1 MIDAMLAEAES
12 RYGLRLADGLQVV
25 GASALAGRAF
35 DPSWP
40 LLVLADDPTAG
51 PSDARDTVA
60 DRDAGEPAA
69 GDDGSDGFR
78 PTVLPGRGA
87 HGASSVDVIAAL
99 YPAGHPVLGLAGAAD
114 TTVGSLDPAALAG
127 GAHLL
132 PALDPLANVASPHGL
147 PWITARLRAPGG
159 CPWDREQDHQSL
171 RPFLIEEAY
180 EVYDALEHGASE
192 SLAEEL
198 GDLLLQIVLHAQ
210 LGAEEGLFDLDDVY
224 RHIGAKIVRRHP
236 HVFGDAEARTA
247 TDVIQNWE
255 RIKAAERAERA
266 ASTAATAETDAGA
279 ASGEAA
285 PDGSP
290 DRPGTTAAREV
301 PTLPAAFA
309 GLARSLPALAYS
321 REMQERAAAL
331 GYDWPDVE
339 GVIEKL
345 EEEAVE
351 LLEAQDDAHRAE
363 EFGDLL
369 LVLVNLGRKL
379 GIDAESALRAGNA
392 KFARRFALVERF
404 AQERGR
410 ALDAMTFEELD
421 ELWDQA
427 KAVERSA
434 GPGAGNGR
442 SGTEEDS

>member
-1 MIDAMLAEAES
+1 MIDAVLQEAGS
-12 RYGLRLADGLQVV
+12 RHGLTLVGGLQILPV
-25 GASALAGRAF
+25 SALARRAF

-40 LLVLADDPTAG
+40 VLVLPDEAAEG
-51 PSDARDTVA
+51 GR
-60 DRDAGEPAA
+60 A
-69 GDDGSDGFR
+69 GDPARSGESAGSGNPAGSGESAGSGDPAGSGVFDPR
-78 PTVLPGRGA
+78 VLPGRGA
-87 HGASSVDVIAAL
+87 HGASPVDILAAL
-99 YPAGHPVLGLAGAAD
+99 YPAEHPVLGLRGAPDATIATLDAD
-114 TTVGSLDPAALAG
+114 RLRRAP
-127 GAHLL
+127 HLL
-132 PALDPLANVASPHGL
+132 PALDPVENVASPHGL
-147 PWITARLRAPGG
+147 PWISARLRAPGG
-159 CPWDREQDHQSL
+159 CPWDREQDHRSL

-180 EVYDALEHGASE
+180 EVYDALEHGASA

-210 LGAEEGLFDLDDVY
+210 LAAEEGLFDLDDVY

-236 HVFGDAEARTA
+236 HVFGDVEAHTA

-255 RIKAAERAERA
+255 RIKAAERASRA
-266 ASTAATAETDAGA
+266 AEAGTSAPGA
-279 ASGEAA
+279 AAGGGEASTPA
-285 PDGSP
+285 AQS
-290 DRPGTTAAREV
+290 GTGV
-301 PTLPAAFA
+301 PALPAAFA

-321 REMQERAAAL
+321 REMQDRAAAL

-351 LLEAQDDAHRAE
+351 LLEARDDAERAE

-404 AQERGR
+404 AEERGR
-410 ALDAMTFEELD
+410 TLDTMTFEELD

-427 KAVERSA
+427 KVVERSSQTA
-434 GPGAGNGR
+434 TKEA
-442 SGTEEDS
+442 S